1 MTKQHSNDYKLSA
14 VKLYLKLKSI
24 RKVCNLIDCKKSTLH
39 RWIER
44 YFETGYIKRKSYKSR
59 KTKLNNTIMKYI
71 KKLID
76 NKPSINLSNI
86 SHKINSKYD
95 VYISIS
101 YLFYI
106 IKYKLDITY
115 KQLRV
120 KYYPEKKLSTLKQD
134 KKDYYKEIL
143 NSNKNNLISID
154 ETGFYLSMNKS
165 FGRCS
170 KGKRCY
176 KTIHKYPFVKFN
188 FVCAM
193 KYGYDYEVV

>member
-1 MTKQHSNDYKLSA
+1 M
-14 VKLYLKLKSI
+14 
-24 RKVCNLIDCKKSTLH
+24 
-39 RWIER
+39 
-44 YFETGYIKRKSYKSR
+44 KRVI
-59 KTKLNNTIMKYI
+59 LKYI
-71 KKLID
+71 KELII

-86 SHKINSKYD
+86 SHKINTKYN
-95 VYISIS
+95 ISISKS

-106 IKYKLDITY
+106 IKYKLNITY

-120 KYYPEKKLSTLKQD
+120 KYYPEKRLPTLKQD

-165 FGRCS
+165 FGRCL

-193 KYGYDYEVV
+193 KYEYDYEVV